1 MCGSEAVP
9 PFTYWLWTARLY
21 WIVVFSY
28 TILLIDSSGPDFL
41 FCFLGIMLPRVHL
54 HVPWE
59 RVGYLLGQLSENLF
73 RVPPSIGRQSF
84 LILALVMWAPLS
96 LCLLDCMYR
105 GAVKWG
111 LMTAVYS
118 QVILTFHS

>member
-59 RVGYLLGQLSENLF
+59 WLLRDESDRHCQST
-73 RVPPSIGRQSF
+73 VSVIGSTSATR
-84 LILALVMWAPLS
+84 
-96 LCLLDCMYR
+96 
-105 GAVKWG
+105 
-111 LMTAVYS
+111 
-118 QVILTFHS
+118 LTP